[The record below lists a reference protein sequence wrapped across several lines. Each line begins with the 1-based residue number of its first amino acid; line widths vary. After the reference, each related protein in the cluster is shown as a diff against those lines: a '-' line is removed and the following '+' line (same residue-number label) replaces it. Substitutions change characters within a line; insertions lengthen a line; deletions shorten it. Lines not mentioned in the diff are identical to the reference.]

1 MSPGQSW
8 ARPSPKQLDRQTG
21 LAVALPGAGPARWG
35 GQRGS
40 GWGRH
45 VEGRLP
51 LGLQTSGKEE
61 EGSPWGTGAREPG
74 EECWGCS
81 RKSGGGGSSREGE
94 GVPIRD
100 IHQPVDRVEGG
111 CR

>member
-61 EGSPWGTGAREPG
+61 GSPWGTGAREPG